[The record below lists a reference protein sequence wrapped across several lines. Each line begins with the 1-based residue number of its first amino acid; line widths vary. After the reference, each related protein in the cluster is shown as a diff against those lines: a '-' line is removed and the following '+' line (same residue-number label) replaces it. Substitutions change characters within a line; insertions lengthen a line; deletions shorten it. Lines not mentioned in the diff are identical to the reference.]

1 MTLSVKV
8 ILAAVSP
15 FSLYV
20 TGWNDVNTYTCQRP
34 WRDEW
39 RQNLA
44 KTQEFQALS
53 HWIRSCTKNHFF
65 KHYDFLSLY
74 GTRHVI
80 KTIVVSCVYC
90 LCSDWGKQFIRSCDW
105 SGLRQE
111 IERPKKAEGKDWR
124 RRDAQ
129 GRRTSVCPFKLL
141 SAISLVAFP
150 GFCPA
155 CISRSSNRKEPSCIF
170 WLYLFQK
177 KI

>member
-1 MTLSVKV
+1 MPTAMKGWMEAKFSKDTGISNFVTLNQK
-8 ILAAVSP
+8 LHKKP
-15 FSLYV
+15 
-20 TGWNDVNTYTCQRP
+20 
-34 WRDEW
+34 
-39 RQNLA
+39 
-44 KTQEFQALS
+44 
-53 HWIRSCTKNHFF
+53 FF

-124 RRDAQ
+124 WRDAQ

-177 KI
+177 RFRTQGRANSSLNLKTG